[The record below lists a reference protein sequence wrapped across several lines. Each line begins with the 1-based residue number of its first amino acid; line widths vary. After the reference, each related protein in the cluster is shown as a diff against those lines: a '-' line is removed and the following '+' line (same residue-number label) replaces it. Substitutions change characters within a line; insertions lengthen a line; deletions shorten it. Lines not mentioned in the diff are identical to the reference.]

1 MFKLGLT
8 GGIGSGKT
16 LVCQIFEKLGV
27 PVYYADTAARL
38 LMNTDAELK
47 SGIKLMFGELA
58 FGRDGL
64 DRQYLAD
71 SVLEIMKSSPD

>member
-47 SGIKLMFGELA
+47 SGIKLMCG
-58 FGRDGL
+58 
-64 DRQYLAD
+64 
-71 SVLEIMKSSPD
+71 